1 MYFDVLRSKTYLK
14 AQHAFNNDK
23 YMSTFRICTLK
34 LNSIENLELGFIH
47 SSG

>member
-1 MYFDVLRSKTYLK
+1 MDVLRSKTYLK

-23 YMSTFRICTLK
+23 YMSRFVIYTLK
-34 LNSIENLELGFIH
+34 AYSTVYFDLGYIH